1 MNGEQ
6 QKPPTAENQEE
17 KPCVCS
23 KDHIHESNGCSKC
36 CRENWPYVVSV
47 SVLQEIPSNKRKRDK
62 ALRKLVESVRFAF
75 IVVLAFLALNAT
87 HIIDTG
93 NIILDVAMK
102 ISLGCFVCYG
112 LCMAVF
118 HLLDKILDV

>member
-1 MNGEQ
+1 MDGKQ
-6 QKPPTAENQEE
+6 QTPQKETNKEE
-17 KPCVCS
+17 KACMCS
-23 KDHIHESNGCSKC
+23 EGHVPESNGCPKC
-36 CRENWPYVVSV
+36 CCKNWPYVVQV
-47 SVLQEIPSNKRKRDK
+47 SVLQEIPPDKRKGNE
-62 ALRKLVESVRFAF
+62 AVRKLVEAVRFAF

-87 HIIDTG
+87 CIIDTG

-118 HLLDKILDV
+118 HLLDNILDV